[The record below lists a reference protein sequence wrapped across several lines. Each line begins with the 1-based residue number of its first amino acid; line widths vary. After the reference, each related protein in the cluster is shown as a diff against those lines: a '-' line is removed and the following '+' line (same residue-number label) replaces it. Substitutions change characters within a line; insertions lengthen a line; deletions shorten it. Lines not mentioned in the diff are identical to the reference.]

1 MVQQLCKTVLI
12 LVNLSV
18 ALSIAKASLIHI
30 SGPRIAVQYSKI
42 QLRCM
47 ASTGQKHFLWYFSS
61 NGSAAAQ
68 YPKEPLS
75 SHPFSAIRF
84 DTHGAMLTIRAV
96 DRTHVGSYRCCAT
109 DTLCATMSL
118 FVVSATDDPSELRPT
133 DSLGGGV
140 AVLDV
145 QSDGTFELAIFH
157 APLLEGEISLEREAG
172 AVRFCDHFRHRAEEC
187 NEQRTNGVVAYIV
200 RNATMEASAQFQVKI
215 TNNKRLEVMHLHILI
230 RGKPIVRMDTYCVL
244 RNLSHINLSCQGYA
258 YPTPN
263 VTFTYT
269 PCLPTAMDRLSDIQR
284 DACEKSITVPQHLE
298 RLSPFNH
305 TTIFEV
311 IIPSWPVLKPG
322 IVSCRAS
329 NGEGSSSI
337 ETLLFV
343 RNFHEPMQ
351 FRIESPTDVVL
362 YDDTVNITCQA
373 DVYNFTNQLTIHHG
387 GSSFHLAGE
396 QLGYAWTITYLA
408 HITNDSQ
415 NEVVCEGHHKN
426 GTRVRSTLNLSIQY
440 PSKPHVVSVNDSVN
454 VTIADGDAVRLEC
467 DIDGTPSPDIVWFK
481 NDAHLRHAQGHFVRV
496 ALDEDETR
504 ATYRCVGR
512 SRLGRATKTWYI
524 VVEESMHWLLIG
536 GLGAGALIA
545 LLVIG
550 TVAWSVGAYQ
560 QLLHRQM
567 DLETQ
572 LRMSKENVAD
582 ELMTVPLSQRNYNTP
597 GMGSSLVHEA

>member
-1 MVQQLCKTVLI
+1 MAAGVIVPSKDTPQDLPHMIGRGVLGDG
-12 LVNLSV
+12 NLRPT
-18 ALSIAKASLIHI
+18 KASLIHI

-75 SHPFSAIRF
+75 SHHFSAIRF
-84 DTHGAMLTIRAV
+84 DTHGAMLTIRAA

-109 DTLCATMSL
+109 DTLCAAMSL

-133 DSLGGGV
+133 DSLGGGG

-157 APLLEGEISLEREAG
+157 APFEGEISLEREVGAG
-172 AVRFCDHFRHRAEEC
+172 RFCDHFRRHAEEC
-187 NEQRTNGVVAYIV
+187 NEQRTNGIVAYSV
-200 RNATMEASAQFQVKI
+200 RNATMEASAQIHVKI
-215 TNNKRLEVMHLHILI
+215 KTNKRLE
-230 RGKPIVRMDTYCVL
+230 
-244 RNLSHINLSCQGYA
+244 
-258 YPTPN
+258 
-263 VTFTYT
+263 
-269 PCLPTAMDRLSDIQR
+269 
-284 DACEKSITVPQHLE
+284 
-298 RLSPFNH
+298 LSPFNY

-311 IIPSWPVLKPG
+311 IIPSWPVQKPG

-415 NEVVCEGHHKN
+415 NE
-426 GTRVRSTLNLSIQY
+426 IQY

-454 VTIADGDAVRLEC
+454 VTIAHGDAVRLEC

-504 ATYRCVGR
+504 AAYRCVGR

-524 VVEESMHWLLIG
+524 VVEESMRWLLIG
-536 GLGAGALIA
+536 GLGAGALFA

-582 ELMTVPLSQRNYNTP
+582 ELMTVPLSQRNYNMP